1 MRAGETEKSVTST
14 DPILKEFVLRAVQN
28 LAVAGPIDMDVF
40 FQDGQYYLSE
50 INPRFGGGFP
60 HAYVSGMNTPEY
72 IARNAAGWENESY
85 LEIKR
90 KKLYVLKY
98 SDVMAI
104 EAPLQS

>member
-1 MRAGETEKSVTST
+1 
-14 DPILKEFVLRAVQN
+14 
-28 LAVAGPIDMDVF
+28 
-40 FQDGQYYLSE
+40 
-50 INPRFGGGFP
+50 
-60 HAYVSGMNTPEY
+60 MNTPEY

-90 KKLYVLKY
+90 EKLYVLKY